1 MTDEGG
7 QPAHG
12 GRPSHLPQGV
22 SIEGLAIVSADGMIA
37 DAAGV
42 QPDGLKLEVDQR
54 FFHDHLRAA
63 DVLVHGRNS
72 GEGGSA
78 RRRRIV
84 VTRRVP
90 DVARDPA
97 NAMAVLWNPAGGPFE
112 AAWALTGVG
121 TGSAAIIG
129 GTVVFGLFLE
139 WGFDV
144 FHLSRAGGLRLPG
157 GRPVFPGI
165 PPATAEALLARH
177 GLKPGPVQVLDDK
190 AGLTMVTWQR

>member
-7 QPAHG
+7 QPAQD
-12 GRPSHLPQGV
+12 GRPFHLPHGI

-42 QPDGLKLEVDQR
+42 QPDGLKLEADQR

-72 GEGGSA
+72 GEGGST
-78 RRRRIV
+78 RRRRII

-90 DVARDPA
+90 GVARDPA
-97 NAMAVLWNPAGGPFE
+97 NATAVLWNPAGSPFE

-121 TGSAAIIG
+121 PGLAAIIG
-129 GTVVFGLFLE
+129 GTDVFGLFLE
-139 WGFDV
+139 RGYDI
-144 FHLSRAGGLRLPG
+144 FHLSRAAGLRLPG
-157 GRPVFPGI
+157 GRPVFPGV
-165 PPATAEALLARH
+165 PAASPEQLLANR
-177 GLKPGPVQVLDDK
+177 GLKPEATRVLDPSVD
-190 AGLTMVTWQR
+190 LTLTTWRR